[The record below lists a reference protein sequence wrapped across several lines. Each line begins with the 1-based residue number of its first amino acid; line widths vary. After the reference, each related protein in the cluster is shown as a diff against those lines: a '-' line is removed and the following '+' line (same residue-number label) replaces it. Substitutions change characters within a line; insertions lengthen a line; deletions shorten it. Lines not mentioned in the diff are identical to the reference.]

1 MEEIQNKNDEIALKH
16 LKNMAEDGFAW
27 IYLIF
32 FLIPLAR
39 IVPRVIRKWQN
50 KDKFMGENQFN
61 SNFQKT
67 ERIPDSFEKPESF
80 EKSQSSEKAESFE
93 KPLDLDMQ
101 VLREINNGIKD
112 FNQIQK
118 KTGIDNQ
125 KLENILTDLEGKKFM
140 KVIKKSGLTG
150 NKIEIHPTE
159 KGFKKFYT

>member
-1 MEEIQNKNDEIALKH
+1 
-16 LKNMAEDGFAW
+16 MAEDGFAW

-39 IVPRVIRKWQN
+39 IVPRLIRKWQN

-67 ERIPDSFEKPESF
+67 EQMPDSFKKSESF
-80 EKSQSSEKAESFE
+80 ETSQSFEKTESSE
-93 KPLDLDMQ
+93 KPLDMDMQ
-101 VLREINNGIKD
+101 ALREINNGVKD

-118 KTGIDNQ
+118 NTGIDNQ
-125 KLENILTDLEGKKFM
+125 KLENILSDLEGKKLM

-150 NKIEIHPTE
+150 SKIEIHPTE

>member
-1 MEEIQNKNDEIALKH
+1 
-16 LKNMAEDGFAW
+16 MAEDGFMW

-39 IVPRVIRKWQN
+39 IIPRMVRKWQN
-50 KDKFMGENQFN
+50 KGNFMGENQFN
-61 SNFQKT
+61 PNFQKT
-67 ERIPDSFEKPESF
+67 EKMPESF
-80 EKSQSSEKAESFE
+80 ETSQSFEKSESVE

-101 VLREINNGIKD
+101 VLREINNGVKD

-118 KTGIDNQ
+118 ITGIENQ
-125 KLENILTDLEGKKFM
+125 KLENILSDLEDKKLM
-140 KVIKKSGLTG
+140 KVVKKSGLTG